1 MGSDG
6 VKYEVQREQRL
17 TSDQPRVW
25 HGSIGSGEELV
36 KDARIL
42 HALRDNR
49 DLIGLE
55 MEAAGIMNFIPVG
68 VIRGVGNYRD
78 EDKIEEWRPYAAAH
92 GCCVCKSH
100 PSPGCTKGDR
110 TKGRTDSKE

>member
-1 MGSDG
+1 MQHREQFYDTFVDPGQNEDTHYSVGSDG

-42 HALRDNR
+42 HALRDNH
-49 DLIGLE
+49 DLVGLE
-55 MEAAGIMNFIPVG
+55 MEVAGIMNFIPVG

-78 EDKIEEWRPYAAAH
+78 EDKTEE
-92 GCCVCKSH
+92 
-100 PSPGCTKGDR
+100 
-110 TKGRTDSKE
+110 